1 MVEFDYNDMEEDP
14 DLAMM
19 NELFMAV
26 ALREVAHVAFDVE
39 QQQEAATTE
48 DDDY

>member
-1 MVEFDYNDMEEDP
+1 MTTTRMNGMDEDLE
-14 DLAMM
+14 LASM